1 VSAVGKKSAA
11 GNERTLPRLLK
22 MPAVDKYILLLFFFE
37 AAFCNGNSK
46 SQSISGRIEIRFLA
60 KGHDRECCIY
70 QNSGFGGVCR
80 KMI

>member
-22 MPAVDKYILLLFFFE
+22 MTAVDKYILLLFFFE

-46 SQSISGRIEIRFLA
+46 SQSISGRINFWFLA
-60 KGHDRECCIY
+60 KSRTED
-70 QNSGFGGVCR
+70 S
-80 KMI
+80 